1 VSKELEKGNLTMQ
14 TIKDMS
20 CRLVQKNLLEYIEDS
35 LDFATSNEIKK
46 HIESCSDCFNL
57 YKNVQETYTSF
68 EKMPKQDPG
77 PYFSA
82 RVLARYEKWEAI
94 ETNSS
99 HRILRILQP
108 IAASV
113 FILVGVSAGIY
124 LGKNLA
130 GSKTVASSQV
140 LTNES
145 LETYAS
151 EYYLDGLGEQSVE
164 NLIDNE

>member
-1 VSKELEKGNLTMQ
+1 MQ
-14 TIKDMS
+14 TKKDMS
-20 CRLVQKNLLEYIEDS
+20 CRSVQKNLLEYIEDS
-35 LDFATSNEIKK
+35 LDFVTSNEVKK
-46 HIESCSDCFNL
+46 HLESCPECFTL
-57 YKNVQETYTSF
+57 SQNVQETYTSF

-82 RVLARYEKWEAI
+82 RVMARYQRWEAV

-99 HRILRILQP
+99 HQILRILQP

-113 FILVGVSAGIY
+113 LVLVGVTAGIY
-124 LGKNLA
+124 LGKHLA
-130 GSKTVASSQV
+130 SSNTVASSQGV
-140 LTNES
+140 NNES